1 MKDKEKKLG
10 QTEINI
16 QANGKM
22 VFSMG
27 LEKHIAQRQ
36 EKKQQNN
43 GEREKNGISLPCKK
57 KK

>member
-36 EKKQQNN
+36 EKKQRNN